1 MALYNSLLNGERD
14 REIRGGELLKICE
27 FLEKN
32 PMDFADIPD
41 KEEVEQEVIIS
52 DKEYKE
58 IQIITND
65 GELVASI
72 TDEDVIERDGY
83 KVVCVPAEN

>member
-1 MALYNSLLNGERD
+1 M
-14 REIRGGELLKICE
+14 
-27 FLEKN
+27 
-32 PMDFADIPD
+32 
-41 KEEVEQEVIIS
+41 IIS

-83 KVVCVPAEN
+83 KVVCVSAEN

>member
-1 MALYNSLLNGERD
+1 
-14 REIRGGELLKICE
+14 
-27 FLEKN
+27 
-32 PMDFADIPD
+32 
-41 KEEVEQEVIIS
+41 VIIS

>member
-1 MALYNSLLNGERD
+1 M
-14 REIRGGELLKICE
+14 
-27 FLEKN
+27 
-32 PMDFADIPD
+32 
-41 KEEVEQEVIIS
+41 IIS